1 MGRVSLPVPLAT
13 LGLMTYLRGLT
24 LAEEL
29 DCLSQVHL
37 IPLLGV
43 MFDPSH
49 YEDK

>member
-1 MGRVSLPVPLAT
+1 MGRVSLPTPLAA

-29 DCLSQVHL
+29 GCLSQVHL
-37 IPLLGV
+37 ITLLGV
-43 MFDPSH
+43 IFDPSH